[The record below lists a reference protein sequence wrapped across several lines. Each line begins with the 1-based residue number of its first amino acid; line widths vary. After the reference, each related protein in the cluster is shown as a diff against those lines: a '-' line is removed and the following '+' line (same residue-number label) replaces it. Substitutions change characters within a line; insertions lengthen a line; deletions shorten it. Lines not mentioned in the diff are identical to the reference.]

1 VGLESTP
8 EAYIEHL
15 VQIFREVRRVLRS
28 DGVVALNLGDSY
40 WGGKGKSGYE
50 LPHEAEGR
58 RAKGETFQ
66 TGHNVPGYMDMRPT
80 DGKHP
85 TIKPLDLCLTPFRVI
100 LALQADGWYIRS
112 VLPWIK
118 RSCMPESINGWRWEQ
133 HRVKV
138 GNEGRDQARRGQ
150 GTSEVQFQNHSG
162 NTVYSDAKWQDCP
175 GCPTCAP
182 NGGLVLRR
190 GSGRP
195 TTAHEW
201 LFLLS
206 KSSPFFFDTE
216 GVNKATPRMS
226 GVIEGTDF
234 ADKSNTLIDNFG
246 LEEAEVKGLGLSV
259 PTIANGYF
267 LIAECIRLATS
278 ILNGAQSQKDFG
290 LSFLNSKI
298 GHQDT
303 NGLNGYHSPSDPLVN
318 YATTLATRFMRGEIA
333 AKEFMEELNSLCI
346 NLGDGHQFEELR
358 RLASFDDSQ
367 MDTNGDTAVRIENAS
382 KVGQIKFIHDKEYNI
397 EDTTLSRPLTEL
409 QYLFLLTKSSSY
421 FYDSEAVK
429 AQVTEASLERQRRGV
444 SASHKNTFG
453 APGQTPHSMSQPR
466 EHDASREVNTSR
478 NARTSDWFFDSL
490 RAILDGENAML
501 FDEGGE
507 PLAMVVNPHGWP
519 EAHFATYPERLVE
532 PLIKAATSKGGNCPR
547 CGAPWARV
555 VERQSLT
562 EREIGRRPNTYHCKE
577 VADRGDLGQC
587 AKYALTNTLGWRPTC
602 ACGAGLEPDDLE
614 FIFTPTGHRIAADP
628 SLVTG
633 RAGYN
638 RPRGADEGS
647 RPITR
652 YEQRRYAEQLRN
664 SPHRA
669 EMEQEAGSAFAH
681 YIRTDKSG
689 ARPIP
694 PDLLEAWIE
703 RGWLVRVALPEQKPL
718 EPIPAVVLDP
728 FVGSGTT
735 CLVAKKLG
743 RRFVGIDL
751 SEEYVQMARRRVG
764 TVLL

>member
-195 TTAHEW
+195 TTAHEY
-201 LFLLS
+201 
-206 KSSPFFFDTE
+206 
-216 GVNKATPRMS
+216 
-226 GVIEGTDF
+226 I
-234 ADKSNTLIDNFG
+234 
-246 LEEAEVKGLGLSV
+246 
-259 PTIANGYF
+259 
-267 LIAECIRLATS
+267 
-278 ILNGAQSQKDFG
+278 
-290 LSFLNSKI
+290 
-298 GHQDT
+298 
-303 NGLNGYHSPSDPLVN
+303 
-318 YATTLATRFMRGEIA
+318 
-333 AKEFMEELNSLCI
+333 
-346 NLGDGHQFEELR
+346 
-358 RLASFDDSQ
+358 
-367 MDTNGDTAVRIENAS
+367 
-382 KVGQIKFIHDKEYNI
+382 
-397 EDTTLSRPLTEL
+397 
-409 QYLFLLTKSSSY
+409 FLLTKSSAY
-421 FYDSEAVK
+421 FWDSEATKSQAVMRPQARLTPRDFTNGK
-429 AQVTEASLERQRRGV
+429 DAERAAHRRPDYHLRAAVAQEYS
-444 SASHKNTFG
+444 
-453 APGQTPHSMSQPR
+453 
-466 EHDASREVNTSR
+466 SR

-501 FDEGGE
+501 CDEGGE

>member
-28 DGVVALNLGDSY
+28 DGVVTLNLGDSY
-40 WGGKGKSGYE
+40 WDGKGKSGYE
-50 LPHEAEGR
+50 LPHEAEER
-58 RAKGETFQ
+58 RTRGETFQ
-66 TGHNVPGYMDMRPT
+66 AGHNVPGYMDMRPT

-85 TIKPLDLCLTPFRVI
+85 TIKALDLCLIPFRVA

-118 RSCMPESINGWRWEQ
+118 RSCMPESVNGWRWER
-133 HRVKV
+133 HRVKAN
-138 GNEGRDQARRGQ
+138 NEGREQARRGQ
-150 GTSEVQFQNHSG
+150 GVSKVGFQNHSG

-175 GCPTCAP
+175 DCPTCAP

-195 TTAHEW
+195 TVAHEYI
-201 LFLLS
+201 FILS
-206 KSSPFFFDTE
+206 K
-216 GVNKATPRMS
+216 
-226 GVIEGTDF
+226 TDR
-234 ADKSNTLIDNFG
+234 
-246 LEEAEVKGLGLSV
+246 
-259 PTIANGYF
+259 YF
-267 LIAECIRLATS
+267 W
-278 ILNGAQSQKDFG
+278 
-290 LSFLNSKI
+290 
-298 GHQDT
+298 
-303 NGLNGYHSPSDPLVN
+303 
-318 YATTLATRFMRGEIA
+318 
-333 AKEFMEELNSLCI
+333 
-346 NLGDGHQFEELR
+346 
-358 RLASFDDSQ
+358 
-367 MDTNGDTAVRIENAS
+367 
-382 KVGQIKFIHDKEYNI
+382 
-397 EDTTLSRPLTEL
+397 
-409 QYLFLLTKSSSY
+409 
-421 FYDSEAVK
+421 DSEAG
-429 AQVTEASLERQRRGV
+429 RRPLVPHGENNGPKSSRILSKTTGHV
-444 SASHKNTFG
+444 SGT
-453 APGQTPHSMSQPR
+453 R
-466 EHDASREVNTSR
+466 LDASRFEPMRSNPAGR

-507 PLAMVVNPHGWP
+507 PLAMVVNPAGFP
-519 EAHFATYPERLVE
+519 GAHFATYPERLVS
-532 PLIKAATSKGGNCPR
+532 PLIRAATSEAGCCPR

-555 VERQSLT
+555 VER
-562 EREIGRRPNTYHCKE
+562 RGVNTSNEDGIAKMEAKGVPRQKANLYVTKK
-577 VADRGDLGQC
+577 RG
-587 AKYALTNTLGWRPTC
+587 TSHTLGWRPTC

-638 RPRGADEGS
+638 RPRGTDEGS

-652 YEQRRYAEQLRN
+652 YEQKRYAEQLRN
-664 SPHRA
+664 SSHRA
-669 EMEQEAGSAFAH
+669 AMEQEAGPAFAH
-681 YIRTDKSG
+681 YLRTDKSG